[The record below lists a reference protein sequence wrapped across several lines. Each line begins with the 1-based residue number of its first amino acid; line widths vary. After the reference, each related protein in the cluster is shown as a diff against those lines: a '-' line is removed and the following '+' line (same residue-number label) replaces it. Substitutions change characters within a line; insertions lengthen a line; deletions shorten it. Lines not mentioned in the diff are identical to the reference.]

1 MDFLST
7 SPAPPAPPAPAPSPL
22 PQVFINPPSGIIG
35 KDPLQGLFLER
46 ATREV
51 SKARVSECLLLLKAA
66 VGQRWF
72 ARVFD
77 HPHCWLSERAQKK
90 SAGAAAGAGME
101 ELQQAT
107 RQMDTKKSNNCKIEQ
122 WM

>member
-1 MDFLST
+1 M
-7 SPAPPAPPAPAPSPL
+7 
-22 PQVFINPPSGIIG
+22 
-35 KDPLQGLFLER
+35 
-46 ATREV
+46 

-90 SAGAAAGAGME
+90 SAGAAAGDSCKSPRGMVVVYVGRRVKEFCEHFGDLGHIPGVNAWAG
-101 ELQQAT
+101 AKGG
-107 RQMDTKKSNNCKIEQ
+107 RD
-122 WM
+122 